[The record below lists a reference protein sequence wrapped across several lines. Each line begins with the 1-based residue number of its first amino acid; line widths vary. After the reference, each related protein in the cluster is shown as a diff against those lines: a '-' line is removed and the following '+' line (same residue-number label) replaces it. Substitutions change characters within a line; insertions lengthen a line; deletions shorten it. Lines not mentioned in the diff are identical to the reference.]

1 MFLMFLMF
9 LKFLHVCLVFEVF
22 YVFKVFYVFPMR
34 SAPCV
39 CSASAWNMFMQHLTR
54 SVHTL

>member
-1 MFLMFLMF
+1 MFLRFFMFLMFF
-9 LKFLHVCLVFEVF
+9 QVFEVF
-22 YVFKVFYVFPMR
+22 YVFKVFDVFPRR